1 MSETMQEYSQK
12 IEDKL
17 NKEILSLLNNR
28 RKQIKSQRN
37 SMRKASPITFKQF
50 LTDKLLIISAIRSG
64 IPFSLFQLIQVHSPF
79 TENEWASFLGIS
91 VKSLQ
96 RYKVNSRYHFKS
108 LQSEKIIE
116 LAEVIQLG
124 LEVFG
129 EMEKLKLWLNTPNF
143 SLGNEKPVS
152 LLHDSYGK
160 ELVASELVRI
170 NHGIFV

>member
-1 MSETMQEYSQK
+1 MQEYSQK

-17 NKEILSLLNNR
+17 NKEIVSLLNNR

-37 SMRKASPITFKQF
+37 SMRKASPVTFKQF

-108 LQSEKIIE
+108 
-116 LAEVIQLG
+116 
-124 LEVFG
+124 
-129 EMEKLKLWLNTPNF
+129 
-143 SLGNEKPVS
+143 
-152 LLHDSYGK
+152 
-160 ELVASELVRI
+160 
-170 NHGIFV
+170 